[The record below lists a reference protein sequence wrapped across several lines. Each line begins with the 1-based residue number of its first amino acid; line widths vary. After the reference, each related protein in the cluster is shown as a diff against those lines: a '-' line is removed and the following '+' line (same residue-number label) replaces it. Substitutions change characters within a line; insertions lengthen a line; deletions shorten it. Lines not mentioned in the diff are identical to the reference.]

1 MNWEEVTIYTA
12 KNGIDPL
19 CGCLMQIGVTGFV
32 IKDAEDFEEFLNDK
46 NGKWDYIDDDLM
58 GLKDCETSVTF
69 YLADN
74 AQGREMLVLIK
85 SELERLK
92 TLENAADFGRLELEM
107 KNVREEDWANNWKK
121 YFKPFNIGKKL
132 LIKPSW
138 EEANPEDGRR
148 ILEIDPASSFGT
160 GQHNTTKLCLELL
173 EKNVKQ
179 DDRILDLGCGS
190 GILSIAAVLLGA
202 KEVSAVDIME
212 NAVATA
218 GENAGKNGISADIY
232 HTYFG
237 DIISDTTLREKIG
250 SGYDIIAANIVA
262 DVLIAMSTM
271 FRSFLNPNG
280 KIILSGIITE
290 RADEVIE
297 AVKAAGFTI
306 LLVEES
312 DGWAAV
318 LAE

>member
-1 MNWEEVTIYTA
+1 MY
-12 KNGIDPL
+12 
-19 CGCLMQIGVTGFV
+19 
-32 IKDAEDFEEFLNDK
+32 
-46 NGKWDYIDDDLM
+46 
-58 GLKDCETSVTF
+58 
-69 YLADN
+69 
-74 AQGREMLVLIK
+74 
-85 SELERLK
+85 
-92 TLENAADFGRLELEM
+92 
-107 KNVREEDWANNWKK
+107 
-121 YFKPFNIGKKL
+121 
-132 LIKPSW
+132 
-138 EEANPEDGRR
+138 GRR

-218 GENAGKNGISADIY
+218 AETAAKNGISADIY

-306 LLVEES
+306 LSVEES